1 MGFRKAAAT
10 AGLLAMAAFGQAV
23 PASAQDIIF
32 LAGPSSDPFWS
43 AVQAGFDTAVKE
55 LGVDAQYSAPPD
67 FNDIVPNYTR
77 LFEAA
82 IGRKPGAIVVGNFF
96 PDPTN
101 PLIQQAVSEGI
112 AIIVYNSGRD
122 THREL
127 GAVTFIGEDSYLMG
141 KRGGERAAAAGVKN
155 GICVNQ
161 IAANPVLEQR
171 CQGYI
176 DGVSEGGGTAKMV
189 TLPSEDIGND
199 QKVTSSIAALLQADG
214 SIDGVMTLGAA
225 PGVNAVAA
233 AKQFPDRK
241 IFIGTLD
248 LSTPALEAI
257 KAGDLAFTMDQ
268 QPFLQGYYGVL
279 FAHQFLEYGVA
290 PAEPVTTGPL
300 VIDQSNVDKV
310 LEVGKTHPGV
320 RGAS

>member
-1 MGFRKAAAT
+1 MKLRAT
-10 AGLLAMAAFGQAV
+10 VVAGLLALATLAPVA

-43 AVQAGFDTAVKE
+43 AVQSGFDTAVKE

-96 PDPTN
+96 PDPTE
-101 PLIQQAVSEGI
+101 PLIKQAVADGI

-122 THREL
+122 SHREL
-127 GAVTFIGEDSYLMG
+127 GAITFIGEDSYLMG

-155 GICVNQ
+155 AICINQ

-176 DGVSEGGGTAKMV
+176 DGVTEGGGTAKMV

-199 QKVTSSIAALLQADG
+199 QKVTSSIAALLQADPTL
-214 SIDGVMTLGAA
+214 DGVMTLGAA

-233 AKQFPDRK
+233 AGQFPDRD

-268 QPFLQGYYGVL
+268 QPFLQGYFGVL
-279 FAHQFLEYGVA
+279 FAHQFLEYGLV

-310 LEVGKTHPGV
+310 LDVGKAHPGV